1 LRLRPTCKS
10 SGLIILAGLS
20 GDALLAFFD
29 ELWLPGAIV
38 GTIAIVLALET
49 LRECGAAIAAFLSA
63 LGPERMAAL
72 KSEVNKSKRDRPERK
87 EVALAD
93 FNGR

>member
-1 LRLRPTCKS
+1 M
-10 SGLIILAGLS
+10 LAGLS

-38 GTIAIVLALET
+38 GTLVIVLALET

-63 LGPERMAAL
+63 LNAQVKGAL
-72 KSEVNKSKRDRPERK
+72 KSEATKSKHDQPERE
-87 EVALAD
+87 EVAFAD
-93 FNGR
+93 FNER